1 MKRANLLLL
10 TALAMLA
17 FAANSVLCRLA
28 LRHTQIDAAS
38 FTAVRLVSAALVLWL
53 IVRIRSRGAA
63 AGGNWPSALALFT
76 YAAAFSFAYTGLQAG
91 IGALIL
97 FGCVQATMVGHGL
110 WRGERL
116 NLFQVTG
123 MGIAIAGLV
132 GLLLPQ
138 GPLPAPPLGSAA
150 LMMAA
155 GAAWGVY
162 SLRGRVV
169 PDATAATQGNF
180 ARTVPMVAVLAL
192 ASLPYLRFDPA
203 GMRTG
208 GRVRIARIRPG
219 LRGVV
224 HGHAAPEGRPRGDGA
239 AVGAADRHRGGRAAA
254 GRVHERAAA
263 AGGRRHRRRHL
274 AVTVQ
279 ALSGHGRAEGAVSVG
294 AWRPAA
300 HPCPKG
306 P

>member
-53 IVRIRSRGAA
+53 IVRIRSDQAA
-63 AGGNWPSALALFT
+63 TGGNWPSALALFT

-116 NLFQVTG
+116 NLFQIVG
-123 MGIAIAGLV
+123 MAIALLGLV

-138 GPLPAPPLGSAA
+138 GALPAPPLGSAL
-150 LMMAA
+150 LMMGA
-155 GAAWGVY
+155 GAAWGIY
-162 SLRGRVV
+162 SLRGRIAQ
-169 PDATAATQGNF
+169 DATAATQGNF
-180 ARTVPMVAVLAL
+180 ARTVPMVTLLAL
-192 ASLPYLRFDPA
+192 ASVPYLRFDAA
-203 GMRTG
+203 GMALAVASGSLASGLGYVVWYT
-208 GRVRIARIRPG
+208 VTPHLKAAHAATVQLSVPLIATAA
-219 LRGVV
+219 GVV
-224 HGHAAPEGRPRGDGA
+224 LLGESMSALQLLAGA
-239 AVGAADRHRGGRAAA
+239 AIVGGIWLSLNKRGTVTGRLTA
-254 GRVHERAAA
+254 R
-263 AGGRRHRRRHL
+263 
-274 AVTVQ
+274 
-279 ALSGHGRAEGAVSVG
+279 
-294 AWRPAA
+294 
-300 HPCPKG
+300 
-306 P
+306 

>member
-1 MKRANLLLL
+1 MKRSNLLLL
-10 TALAMLA
+10 TVAAMLA

-28 LRHTQIDAAS
+28 LRHTQVDAAS

-53 IVRIRSRGAA
+53 IVRARSRGAA
-63 AGGNWPSALALFT
+63 AGGNWPSALALFI

-116 NLFQVTG
+116 NLFQLVG
-123 MGIAIAGLV
+123 MGMAIAGLA

-138 GPLPAPPLGSAA
+138 GTVPAPPLGSAA

-192 ASLPYLRFDPA
+192 ASLPWLRFDPA
-203 GMRTG
+203 GFALAAASGSLASGLGYIVWYT
-208 GRVRIARIRPG
+208 VTPHLKAAHAATVQLSVPLIATAA
-219 LRGVV
+219 GVV
-224 HGHAAPEGRPRGDGA
+224 LLGESMSALQLLAGA
-239 AVGAADRHRGGRAAA
+239 AIVGGIW
-254 GRVHERAAA
+254 
-263 AGGRRHRRRHL
+263 
-274 AVTVQ
+274 
-279 ALSGHGRAEGAVSVG
+279 LSLVKRPP
-294 AWRPAA
+294 RPAA
-300 HPCPKG
+300 ASAPR
-306 P
+306 

>member
-1 MKRANLLLL
+1 MKRGNLLLL
-10 TALAMLA
+10 TALAMVA

-38 FTAVRLVSAALVLWL
+38 FTAIRLVSAALVLWL

-63 AGGNWPSALALFT
+63 AGGNWPSALALFI

-123 MGIAIAGLV
+123 MGIAFAGLV

-138 GPLPAPPLGSAA
+138 GALPAPPLGSAA

-155 GAAWGVY
+155 GAAWGIY
-162 SLRGRVV
+162 SLRGRVAQ
-169 PDATAATQGNF
+169 DATAATQGNF
-180 ARTVPMVAVLAL
+180 ARTVPMVALLAI
-192 ASLPYLRFDPA
+192 ASLPSLRLDAA
-203 GMRTG
+203 GMALAVASG
-208 GRVRIARIRPG
+208 AVASG
-219 LRGVV
+219 LGYVV
-224 HGHAAPEGRPRGDGA
+224 WYTVTPHLKSAHAATVQLSVPLIATAAGALLLGESMSTLQLLAGA
-239 AVGAADRHRGGRAAA
+239 AIVGGIWLSLFKRAPATA
-254 GRVHERAAA
+254 GLKA
-263 AGGRRHRRRHL
+263 
-274 AVTVQ
+274 
-279 ALSGHGRAEGAVSVG
+279 
-294 AWRPAA
+294 P
-300 HPCPKG
+300 
-306 P
+306 

>member
-10 TALAMLA
+10 TALAMFA

-28 LRHTQIDAAS
+28 LRHTQVDAAS

-53 IVRIRSRGAA
+53 IVRLRSGRAA

-116 NLFQVTG
+116 NLFQVIG
-123 MGIAIAGLV
+123 MGIAFAGLV

-138 GPLPAPPLGSAA
+138 GAMPAPPLGSAA
-150 LMMAA
+150 LMMGA

-162 SLRGRVV
+162 SLRGRVAQ
-169 PDATAATQGNF
+169 DATAATQGNF

-192 ASLPYLRFDPA
+192 ASLPYLRFDAA
-203 GMRTG
+203 GMALAVASG
-208 GRVRIARIRPG
+208 SLASG
-219 LRGVV
+219 LGYVV
-224 HGHAAPEGRPRGDGA
+224 WYTVTPHLKAAHAATVQLSVPLIATAAGALLLGESMSALQLLAGA
-239 AVGAADRHRGGRAAA
+239 AIVGGIWLSLFKRTTVPGGLKTR
-254 GRVHERAAA
+254 
-263 AGGRRHRRRHL
+263 
-274 AVTVQ
+274 
-279 ALSGHGRAEGAVSVG
+279 
-294 AWRPAA
+294 
-300 HPCPKG
+300 
-306 P
+306 